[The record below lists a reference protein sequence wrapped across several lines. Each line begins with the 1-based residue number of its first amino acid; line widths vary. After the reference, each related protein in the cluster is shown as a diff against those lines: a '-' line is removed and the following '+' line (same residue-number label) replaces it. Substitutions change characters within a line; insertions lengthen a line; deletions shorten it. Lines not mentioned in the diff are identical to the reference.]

1 MGLEDLPGEK
11 DSPVGEGISSLN
23 LCSDCDENLL
33 ESNLQPPRSWGTDA
47 AQRRRAVEDRGAAH
61 LHLTMATTK
70 KGGPCGVWTAG
81 GEGQGV
87 SLASMASPTNIDP
100 EIRQEC
106 VP

>member
-1 MGLEDLPGEK
+1 MKICWNQTCNHHVAGPLRWEPVPG
-11 DSPVGEGISSLN
+11 
-23 LCSDCDENLL
+23 
-33 ESNLQPPRSWGTDA
+33 GTDA
-47 AQRRRAVEDRGAAH
+47 AQLRRAVEDRGAAH